1 MPPCQ
6 HLRRTALLTTLVA
19 VVAVVAIGCGGDD
32 DGSDGERAATSPTV
46 TDRARE
52 PDTRE
57 RRERAGK
64 NGRGASG
71 KGRGG
76 VKKRLSKAERERERA
91 RERRE
96 AERDRKEDREFDRA
110 FRETAFE
117 KLVGQ
122 LPVRKPPLYVEQYI
136 TQQNSHR
143 IYTAVD
149 PKRFFCGKTPARRK
163 AAVSAFYREASRSF
177 RRRGIDDFVQ
187 VVTPLA
193 ETVENLP
200 ALAVAR
206 EGSVSLT
213 KRGRA
218 KRRC

>member
-6 HLRRTALLTTLVA
+6 PLRPTALLATL
-19 VVAVVAIGCGGDD
+19 VAVVAIGCGGDD
-32 DGSDGERAATSPTV
+32 ENGSEGERAATSPTV
-46 TDRARE
+46 TDRAQK

-57 RRERAGK
+57 RRERAAK
-64 NGRGASG
+64 NGRRGSK
-71 KGRGG
+71 KGRGT
-76 VKKRLSKAERERERA
+76 VEKRPSKAERRQERA

-110 FRETAFE
+110 FRQTAFE

-136 TQQNSHR
+136 TEQKSHR

-163 AAVSAFYREASRSF
+163 SAVSAFYRDASRSF

-193 ETVENLP
+193 ETVDNLP

-213 KRGRA
+213 RRGRG
-218 KRRC
+218 KGPC